1 MKKQIYSILCMLLF
15 MLVAPSL
22 TSCSDD
28 EAIGLNNLTV
38 GKWSESYDDPNF
50 SMDGSLIYEFKGTE
64 TTGEFTLTVY
74 NVGDTS
80 GDLVYTGMYVIDN
93 GYITLTRSLPEYS
106 NYYEKYKIVKL
117 NDKEMAWQLDGTEY
131 SRGTIGS
138 DYRHFVKV
146 K

>member
-1 MKKQIYSILCMLLF
+1 MKKLICSILCILLF
-15 MLVAPSL
+15 MLAVPSM

-80 GDLVYTGMYVIDN
+80 GDFVYTGMYVIDN

-131 SRGTIGS
+131 SRGTIGG